1 MDIGD
6 NYVVHFAAFQFEFYS
21 FFIVNTVVFYKTI
34 VQHLCLDYWEISLN

>member
-21 FFIVNTVVFYKTI
+21 FLLLILSSFITI
-34 VQHLCLDYWEISLN
+34 VQHLRLDIFELA